1 MVDKSTFDAT
11 RDALIKFEVEPFV
24 AMIDQ
29 IKSDGKCS
37 GDFDDAKWPR
47 NERLVSGQ
55 KHLVEI
61 GLPSLDKLQKQ
72 CRASALS
79 ARVPVDPLLAF
90 LKRREQWKVEQLKPE
105 ATRRGISLIDPE
117 TKRLRNRESLIA
129 CIHADALATKVM
141 TKVYPSGYLPQEV
154 QPHLA

>member
-37 GDFDDAKWPR
+37 GEFDDAKWPR

-61 GLPSLDKLQKQ
+61 GLPSLDKFQKQ
-72 CRASALS
+72 CRASAL
-79 ARVPVDPLLAF
+79 AAPTTRIPVDPLWAF
-90 LKRREQWKVEQLKPE
+90 LSKWKVQEQLKPE
-105 ATRRGISLIDPE
+105 AIRRGLSLTDPE
-117 TKRLRNRESLIA
+117 TKKARLKQSFIA
-129 CIHADALATKVM
+129 CIHEHILATKA
-141 TKVYPSGYLPQEV
+141 YPLGFSPEV
-154 QPHLA
+154 QPPQEK

>member
-55 KHLVEI
+55 KHLVDI
-61 GLPSLDKLQKQ
+61 GLPSLDKFQKQ
-72 CRASALS
+72 CRASALA
-79 ARVPVDPLLAF
+79 ARISVDPLLVF
-90 LKRREQWKVEQLKPE
+90 LSRKLECANSFSECCVIPE
-105 ATRRGISLIDPE
+105 FFESNNYDIEYKKSKSYKCE
-117 TKRLRNRESLIA
+117 T
-129 CIHADALATKVM
+129 
-141 TKVYPSGYLPQEV
+141 
-154 QPHLA
+154 

>member
-1 MVDKSTFDAT
+1 MHMVDKSTFDAT

-37 GDFDDAKWPR
+37 GEFDDAKWPR

-55 KHLVEI
+55 KHLVQI
-61 GLPSLDKLQKQ
+61 GLPSLDKFQKQ
-72 CRASALS
+72 CRASALA
-79 ARVPVDPLLAF
+79 ARIPVDPLLVF
-90 LKRREQWKVEQLKPE
+90 LSRKSMKVEQLRLE

-117 TKRLRNRESLIA
+117 TKSSRLRKSLIA
-129 CIHADALATKVM
+129 CIHADALRTKD
-141 TKVYPSGYLPQEV
+141 YPTGYSPS
-154 QPHLA
+154 